1 MKSEFDMKESKIKS
15 LMRELDDMKNDQ
27 TMEEEARKFKRQ
39 KLDLENRLKEQVIIS
54 REKSEVF
61 QLYLQVDELDELNS
75 QIQILESSK
84 TKLEMTMQQIQH
96 EHRRQLE
103 QKEEEIEDVK
113 HGFGKK
119 MKVLEQQLEQEHEDR
134 IEFLREK
141 HDLEGRIATL
151 QDMLEVSAEQEG
163 LVVKLKKDLKRAKA
177 LLRDAQSAAE
187 NSQSDGTSNIIMK
200 QLKQQVELDSVK

>member
-1 MKSEFDMKESKIKS
+1 M
-15 LMRELDDMKNDQ
+15 
-27 TMEEEARKFKRQ
+27 
-39 KLDLENRLKEQVIIS
+39 
-54 REKSEVF
+54 
-61 QLYLQVDELDELNS
+61 DELNS
-75 QIQILESSK
+75 QIQMLESSK

-113 HGFGKK
+113 HAFGKK

-141 HDLEGRIATL
+141 HDLESRIATL

-163 LVVKLKKDLKRAKA
+163 LVMKLKKDLKRAKA
-177 LLRDAQSAAE
+177 LLRDAHCVAE
-187 NSQSDGTSNIIMK
+187 NSQTDGTNTIIMR
-200 QLKQQVELDSVK
+200 QLKQQVAETSRLNCQIYAHYDLFYDPICISGVLGPI

>member
-1 MKSEFDMKESKIKS
+1 MKESKIKS

-39 KLDLENRLKEQVIIS
+39 KNDLENRLKE
-54 REKSEVF
+54 
-61 QLYLQVDELDELNS
+61 QVDELDELNS
-75 QIQILESSK
+75 QIQVLESSK

-113 HGFGKK
+113 HAFGKK

-187 NSQSDGTSNIIMK
+187 NTQSDGTSNIIMR
-200 QLKQQVELDSVK
+200 QLKQQVN

>member
-1 MKSEFDMKESKIKS
+1 MKESKIKS

>member
-1 MKSEFDMKESKIKS
+1 MKESKIKS

-54 REKSEVF
+54 REKSGAF